1 MNTLRQPPTFAEQ
14 SAALAFK
21 TFFAF
26 VKAAFIA
33 LVLIVAVLVAG
44 QSTVAPVSVRL
55 LTTYAME
62 YAVTYFKPYRGY
74 FPEPYP
80 LDFKNK

>member
-1 MNTLRQPPTFAEQ
+1 MTTTLTEQ
-14 SAALAFK
+14 SASLAFK
-21 TFFAF
+21 AFFALIKAVF
-26 VKAAFIA
+26 VT
-33 LVLIVAVLVAG
+33 LVLVVAVLIAG

-62 YAVTYFKPYRGY
+62 YAVAYFKPCRTY
-74 FPEPYP
+74 FPEPYT

>member
-1 MNTLRQPPTFAEQ
+1 MNPFYKPTLAEQ
-14 SAALAFK
+14 SAAIAFK
-21 TFFAF
+21 TFFAV
-26 VKAAFIA
+26 VKATLIS
-33 LVLIVAVLVAG
+33 LVLIVVVLVVG

-74 FPEPYP
+74 FPQPYT
-80 LDFKNK
+80 LNLNTK

>member
-1 MNTLRQPPTFAEQ
+1 MNTLHIPTFAEQ
-14 SAALAFK
+14 SAAVAFK
-21 TFFAF
+21 TFFAL
-26 VKAAFIA
+26 VKVALLS

-44 QSTVAPVSVRL
+44 QSRVAPVSVRL

-74 FPEPYP
+74 FPQPYA
-80 LDFKNK
+80 LNVHTK